1 MYLHS
6 VGVGCQPKEP
16 FRLQPF
22 VALDD
27 GREQSEHDRAERT
40 LHEEKLVWFGERRVA
55 VDVLFQHL

>member
-1 MYLHS
+1 M
-6 VGVGCQPKEP
+6 
-16 FRLQPF
+16 QPF